1 VDGIPS
7 ISQMTLDPHSI
18 VVASKDQLASAIGGE
33 TVILGLSAGRYYGV
47 DAVGARIWQLIQEPT
62 EIADVRRTIVSEYA
76 VDPERCEADLLKL
89 LQQMIDAGL
98 VEVRSA
104 SAP

>member
-1 VDGIPS
+1 MP
-7 ISQMTLDPHSI
+7 LDPHSI
-18 VVASKDQLASAIGGE
+18 VVVSKDQLASNIGGE

-47 DAVGARIWQLIQEPT
+47 DSVGSRIWQLIQEP
-62 EIADVRRTIVSEYA
+62 IAVNDVERTIVSEYA
-76 VDPERCEADLLKL
+76 VDPERCRTDLLKL

-98 VEVRSA
+98 VEVRSE

>member
-1 VDGIPS
+1 
-7 ISQMTLDPHSI
+7 MTLDPHSI
-18 VVASKDQLASAIGGE
+18 VVASKDQLASDIGGE

-62 EIADVRRTIVSEYA
+62 AVADVKRTIVAEYD
-76 VDPERCEADLLKL
+76 VDPERCEVDLLKL
-89 LQQMIDAGL
+89 LQRMVDAGL
-98 VEVRSA
+98 VEVRIE

>member
-1 VDGIPS
+1 
-7 ISQMTLDPHSI
+7 MTLDPRSI
-18 VVASKDQLASAIGGE
+18 VVASKDQLASAIGAE

-47 DAVGARIWQLIQEPT
+47 DTVGARIWQLIQEPA
-62 EIADVRRTIVSEYA
+62 EVADVRRTIVSEYA

-98 VEVRSA
+98 VEVRSSA